1 MSKLNDTK
9 IPITD
14 FLEAYRRQPCLY
26 NSLMDTYK
34 NRESREEAYGAIIRA
49 LKIPQLTVVDI
60 KLKIKSVRTVYSKEL
75 RIWMREKELGRSYE
89 PKLFWFKLADSFL
102 RSVSLSHGKK
112 SKNKNGSAHQTPIK
126 SESMVPSV
134 KMLFNPSADISMSED
149 ALEEEEEEDAATAA
163 TEEPEHHEQDTQ
175 EKAAES
181 NCLINVASESARG
194 KAEPIIDDS
203 SLCMV
208 EEPQHQHQHQQRQ
221 PQHLNPPSFAQHP
234 SHHQPG
240 PPAQRKMKYNPAGCE
255 AASDDELM
263 IFGQSIA
270 SQLRNITDSYSRS
283 VAKLRIQQVLF
294 EAETGHFQ
302 NVDATSP
309 PQLQH
314 TF

>member
-1 MSKLNDTK
+1 MNEIS
-9 IPITD
+9 
-14 FLEAYRRQPCLY
+14 CS
-26 NSLMDTYK
+26 SLF
-34 NRESREEAYGAIIRA
+34 
-49 LKIPQLTVVDI
+49 
-60 KLKIKSVRTVYSKEL
+60 KSV
-75 RIWMREKELGRSYE
+75 I
-89 PKLFWFKLADSFL
+89 FQA
-102 RSVSLSHGKK
+102 
-112 SKNKNGSAHQTPIK
+112 KNKNGSAPQTPVK

-134 KMLFNPSADISMSED
+134 KMLFNPTADISMSED

-175 EKAAES
+175 EKAVES
-181 NCLINVASESARG
+181 NCLISVASERARG
-194 KAEPIIDDS
+194 KAELVIDDS
-203 SLCMV
+203 PMCMV
-208 EEPQHQHQHQQRQ
+208 EEPQHQHRQ